1 MSGASMNDIKA
12 RIKSVQSTM
21 QITKAM
27 ELVAT
32 SKLRRAK
39 ERVEKSRFFYEVLE
53 QAVRA
58 VENTEEAG
66 ASVWGASREEKKTLF
81 VVLAGDRGLAGGYN
95 ANIFRLTDQL
105 AKDKNAVYLP
115 IGKKALEYYRHRK
128 SEIYSETQEYIADM
142 HVGDAL
148 SVAQQI
154 CESFRKGEVDRVVL
168 VYTKFASMIS
178 QIPVYETV
186 LPMPRSEKK
195 EDKTAPLFEGDPEEI
210 LNRIVPDYIGGV
222 LYAAVTES
230 LASESGARRS
240 AMNAANKNA
249 GEMIDTLML
258 SYNRARQAVITQEI
272 TEIVSGAE
280 AL

>member
-1 MSGASMNDIKA
+1 MNDIKA

-105 AKDKNAVYLP
+105 AKDKNAVYLS

-222 LYAAVTES
+222 LYAAVAES